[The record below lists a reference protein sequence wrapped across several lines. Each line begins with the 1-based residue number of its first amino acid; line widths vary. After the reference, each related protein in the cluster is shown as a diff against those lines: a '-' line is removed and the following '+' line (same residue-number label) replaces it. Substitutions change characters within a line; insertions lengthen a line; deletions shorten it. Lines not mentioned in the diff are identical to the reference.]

1 MEKFRFIFFIFLL
14 LPINADAKELKVAC
28 AANFISPMKAIS
40 SSFEREKGVKIIST
54 FGATG
59 LIFSQI
65 KKGAAF
71 DVFLA
76 ADLKRPKLLVEENLG
91 EYSFIYARGRIV
103 LWSKNKRITSSKNY
117 YEALMNSKNISIA
130 FPKSAP
136 YGQAAVEFLKKKKIY
151 DLFKDRLVYGKNVS
165 QAFSYGYSGFSDSCF
180 SALSHALSK
189 KGKEGK
195 IFYLDNSSE
204 IIQGGCVLNKTP
216 LSEEFVNYLKN
227 SKEVLH
233 RFGYSI

>member
-1 MEKFRFIFFIFLL
+1 MEKFMFIFFIFLS

-40 SSFEREKGVKIIST
+40 SSFEREKGVKIINT
-54 FGATG
+54 FGSTG

-65 KKGAAF
+65 KKGASF
-71 DVFLA
+71 DIFLA
-76 ADLKRPKLLVEENLG
+76 ADLKRPKLLVKEKIG
-91 EYSFIYARGRIV
+91 IYSFVYAKGSVV
-103 LWSKNKRITSSKNY
+103 LWSKNKKV
-117 YEALMNSKNISIA
+117 MNSKTYIDALNNSATISIA
-130 FPKSAP
+130 FPNSAP
-136 YGQAAVEFLKKKKIY
+136 YGQAAVEFLKNNKIY
-151 DLFKDRLVYGKNVS
+151 DLFKNKLVYGKNVS

-189 KGKEGK
+189 KGGKGK

-216 LSEEFVNYLKN
+216 LAEEFVNYLKN